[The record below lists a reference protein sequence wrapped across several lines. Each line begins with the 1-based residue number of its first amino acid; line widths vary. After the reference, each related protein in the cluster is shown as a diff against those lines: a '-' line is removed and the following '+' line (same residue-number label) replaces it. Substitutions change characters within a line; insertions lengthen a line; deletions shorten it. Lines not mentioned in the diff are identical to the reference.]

1 MFAFNHAS
9 TIRPHGRPPS
19 RWTGNNGQPRPD
31 PCLRCPP
38 VRSWKP
44 RKTLNDT
51 KNDREKKSIRI
62 DSYWQVERF
71 VQSQSWGSQQVH
83 ELRIQG
89 QRMIFNPKIEI
100 GRRTRASFP
109 IPAFAISFSSFVYF
123 VFFVVCFSSLSGL
136 ERRFCWAGCLS
147 LTPLPTCWH
156 PVRGANLYSFSTFPG
171 VSLRS
176 TPG

>member
-100 GRRTRASFP
+100 GRRTRGHFLSLPLRFH
-109 IPAFAISFSSFVYF
+109 FLLSLIS
-123 VFFVVCFSSLSGL
+123 CFSWFAFHQLFGL
-136 ERRFCWAGCLS
+136 ERRFVGLAVC
-147 LTPLPTCWH
+147 
-156 PVRGANLYSFSTFPG
+156 R
-171 VSLRS
+171 
-176 TPG
+176 